1 MTQELSHGHL
11 EDGRDMSGD
20 KDSGLI
26 LEGKFR
32 FKEND
37 MIESKQNIAG

>member
-32 FKEND
+32 FLKK
-37 MIESKQNIAG
+37 MIESKQNIG